1 MYRHAPARFC
11 AGKRDFAA
19 QALGCSCDEDDA
31 RFVRSSHERAGR
43 YWTIADVNTTSSSV
57 SEAISSALAS
67 HIAQLIAQNGGWLP
81 FNDFMHA
88 ALYAPGLGYYT
99 NGLPKLGSG
108 AGSDFITAP
117 EITPLFGQCL
127 AEQAAQVLQATGTQT
142 IYEFGAGSGI
152 LALQICE
159 HLGALSCRL
168 ERYFII
174 EISSELRARQ
184 QERLKHLD
192 QQVQW
197 LDAWPE
203 QMQGVVI
210 GNEVLDAM
218 PVKLLARLQGQWH
231 ERGVAFEGQSFIWQ
245 DRPTALRPPLLPS
258 GEHDYLTE
266 IHPQQEAF
274 LRTLATNLRLGAAF
288 FIDYG
293 FPEAEYYH
301 PQRNMGTVM
310 THQLHKSG
318 TDPLSEVG
326 LKDITAHVN
335 FTGAALAAQDAGLDV
350 MGYATQGRFL
360 LNCGLLQK
368 AEQLA
373 QIPRAQV
380 AKLINEH
387 EMGEL
392 FKVLALGKGLDLE
405 LIGFAQGDRSHT
417 L

>member
-1 MYRHAPARFC
+1 
-11 AGKRDFAA
+11 
-19 QALGCSCDEDDA
+19 
-31 RFVRSSHERAGR
+31 
-43 YWTIADVNTTSSSV
+43 VNTTSSSV
-57 SEAISSALAS
+57 SDALAS
-67 HIAQLIAQNGGWLP
+67 HIAQLVVKNGGWLP
-81 FNDFMHA
+81 FDGFMQA
-88 ALYAPGLGYYT
+88 ALYTPGLGYYT

-108 AGSDFITAP
+108 AGSDFVTAP
-117 EITPLFGQCL
+117 ELSPLFGQCL
-127 AEQAAQVLQATGTQT
+127 ADQAAQVLQASDTQT

-159 HLGALSCRL
+159 RLAQISCRL

-184 QERLKHLD
+184 QERLRHLGD
-192 QQVQW
+192 NVQW
-197 LDAWPE
+197 LDAWPQ
-203 QMQGVVI
+203 QMRGVVI

-218 PVKLLARLQGQWH
+218 PVKLLVRLQGAWF
-231 ERGVAFEGQSFIWQ
+231 ERGVAWESGQFTWQ
-245 DRPTALRPPLLPS
+245 DRPTTLRPPIEPVGS
-258 GEHDYLTE
+258 HDYLTE

-274 LRTLATNLRLGAAF
+274 ICSLAASLQLGAAF

-301 PQRNMGTVM
+301 PQRHMGTVM
-310 THQLHKSG
+310 THQRHKSS

-326 LKDITAHVN
+326 MKDITAHVN
-335 FTGAALAAQDAGLDV
+335 FTGCALVAQDAGLDV
-350 MGYATQGRFL
+350 MGYTTQGRFL
-360 LNCGLLQK
+360 LNCGLLSK

-373 QIPRAQV
+373 HIPSRQM

-405 LIGFAQGDRSHT
+405 LIGFSQSDRSHT

>member
-1 MYRHAPARFC
+1 M
-11 AGKRDFAA
+11 
-19 QALGCSCDEDDA
+19 
-31 RFVRSSHERAGR
+31 
-43 YWTIADVNTTSSSV
+43 NTTSSSV
-57 SEAISSALAS
+57 SEALAAYISK
-67 HIAQLIAQNGGWLP
+67 LIAQNGGWLP
-81 FNDFMHA
+81 FDAFMQA

-117 EITPLFGQCL
+117 ELSPLFGQCL
-127 AEQAAQVLQATGTQT
+127 ADQAAQVFQATGTQT

-159 HLGALSCRL
+159 HLAQISCRL

-184 QERLKHLD
+184 RELLRHLGD
-192 QQVQW
+192 QVHW
-197 LDAWPE
+197 LDTWPE

-218 PVKLLARLQGQWH
+218 PVKLLARVKNQWH
-231 ERGVAFEGQSFIWQ
+231 ERGVVCEDGMFVWQ
-245 DRPTALRPPLLPS
+245 DHPTALRPPMEPE
-258 GEHDYLTE
+258 GVHDYLAE
-266 IHPQQEAF
+266 IHPQQEGF
-274 LRTLATNLRLGAAF
+274 MRSLAESLQLGAAF

-310 THQLHKSG
+310 THQRHKSG

-335 FTGAALAAQDAGLDV
+335 FTSAALAAQDAGLDV

-360 LNCGLLQK
+360 LNCGLLSK
-368 AEQLA
+368 AEHLA
-373 QIPRAQV
+373 QIPRGAV

-392 FKVLALGKGLDLE
+392 FKVLALAKGLDLE
-405 LIGFAQGDRSHT
+405 LIGFTQGDRSHT